1 IDNERVWE
9 LTTKIPFL
17 NSQKKVVGIVGI
29 SHNFT
34 EQKILEDRLEK
45 EKDFLQI
52 LMDNVSDYIYF
63 KDINS
68 KYTRANKA
76 LSNFFKV
83 DIEHII
89 GKSDAHFLS
98 EEDSMRYEKQDKAV
112 LEKGLEI
119 INKVEKLKDLNG
131 NAIWHS
137 ITKVPIRNKA
147 SKIIGLV
154 GVSRDVSMQELTKQ
168 RYAIAKEKAEEA
180 NKAKSLFLAN
190 MSHEI
195 RTPMNGII
203 GMADIL
209 SKSSLEPIQMEYLDI
224 IVKSG
229 QTLLSLINDI
239 LDFSK
244 IESGNMEL
252 ETVPINIRSII
263 EEVADLHLVP
273 AI

>member
-1 IDNERVWE
+1 
-9 LTTKIPFL
+9 
-17 NSQKKVVGIVGI
+17 
-29 SHNFT
+29 
-34 EQKILEDRLEK
+34 
-45 EKDFLQI
+45 
-52 LMDNVSDYIYF
+52 MDNVPDYIYF

-89 GKSDAHFLS
+89 GKSDADFLS
-98 EEDSMRYEKQDKAV
+98 EEDSNRYREQDMAV

-119 INKVEKLKDLNG
+119 INKVEKLKDLNE
-131 NAIWHS
+131 NTIWHS
-137 ITKVPIRNKA
+137 ITKVPIRDKT

-154 GVSRDVSMQELTKQ
+154 GVSRDVTMQELTKQ
-168 RYAIAKEKAEEA
+168 RHAKAKEKAKEA

-209 SKSSLEPIQMEYLDI
+209 SKSSLEPIHMEYLDI
-224 IVKSG
+224 IAKSG
-229 QTLLSLINDI
+229 QTLLSVMNDI

-252 ETVPINIRSII
+252 ETVSIDIRSITD
-263 EEVADLHLVP
+263 EVADLHLVP
-273 AI
+273 AVSKSINLFTFIDPDIPEFVSGDYVRLKQIITNLVNNAIKF